1 MWEIDKAFDFC
12 YGHRV
17 WTQELDYEYSGKMES
32 QCRRLHG
39 HQGRVHVH
47 LIADE
52 LKEGM
57 VTDFNHLNW
66 LKKFIDDNIDHKFI
80 IDRNDPLFGMMK
92 TATDF
97 VDGTIG
103 EIDPAASSAAR
114 EYDESFYEVD
124 FVPTSENLA
133 KWMYNLVHEKMKP
146 LGVIVSKVEW
156 FETPKSRSTYV
167 GRGPGS
173 MLSGKPR

>member
-1 MWEIDKAFDFC
+1 MSWTIDKSFDFC

-17 WTQELDYEYSGKMES
+17 WSQELEEEFAGAMEC

-39 HQGRVHVH
+39 HQGKVVIFLTAPHDSLR
-47 LIADE
+47 
-52 LKEGM
+52 LKHGM

-92 TATDF
+92 TATDH

-103 EIDPAASSAAR
+103 ELDPAASSAAR

-133 KWMYNLVHEKMKP
+133 KWMFDLVHKKMAP
-146 LGVIVSKVEW
+146 LGVRVSKVEW
-156 FETPKSRSTYV
+156 WETPKSRSTY
-167 GRGPGS
+167 GI
-173 MLSGKPR
+173 